1 MEKIR
6 ILCVDDD
13 QMALELMNAQLAP
26 RGYEVFTASDGVA
39 ALHLMKEI
47 RPDFALLD
55 IMMQGMDGIET
66 LAEILKIDPK
76 VGVIMVTA
84 VTDEKTARKA
94 VKLGAFDYIVKPINF
109 DYLEAG
115 ILAKHMMQ
123 IRKGGKDEKV

>member
-26 RGYEVFTASDGVA
+26 RGYEGFTAPDGVA

-123 IRKGGKDEKV
+123 RRKGGKDEKV